1 MTTQHKFYQDI
12 LAKRGWLD
20 KDGNFAWPENLKE
33 RRAMARMLFG
43 LELVIQTDDRI
54 EHAEDELYG
63 TFLAAHSSPD
73 RVSEEATKRRAVF
86 STMSE
91 EQKAAALEL
100 IHDFARMYLFG
111 LCCRFDQS
119 FQCGLSMSLSRTNPK
134 KPEEKL
140 EFHPG
145 DFLDMH
151 DEVLKWLEDFSL
163 IYGNEE
169 EAQPKVK

>member
-1 MTTQHKFYQDI
+1 
-12 LAKRGWLD
+12 
-20 KDGNFAWPENLKE
+20 
-33 RRAMARMLFG
+33 
-43 LELVIQTDDRI
+43 
-54 EHAEDELYG
+54 
-63 TFLAAHSSPD
+63 
-73 RVSEEATKRRAVF
+73 
-86 STMSE
+86 
-91 EQKAAALEL
+91 
-100 IHDFARMYLFG
+100 
-111 LCCRFDQS
+111 
-119 FQCGLSMSLSRTNPK
+119 MSLSRTNPK